1 MLTYVQLMKRL
12 KGMSRAEVVD
22 LARAAGVS
30 EHTLIKVW
38 NLDTTNPGVL
48 LVEKLSDHF
57 EKAAA

>member
-1 MLTYVQLMKRL
+1 
-12 KGMSRAEVVD
+12 MSRAEVVD